1 MIALSGGTDKF
12 GNVSHYP
19 PHLHFEIRR
28 NKQPIDPEIWL
39 RSKGIKL
46 SLDVGHATSAHM
58 PPLSDVGVETID
70 NKGREVTTSEI
81 PAYANGSSSYY
92 QTADQNIKSTETAQ
106 GATGN
111 ASSNVGIVSTA
122 ADSILQDRNAH
133 SAVSTSTKAEP
144 VSTEAPVITT
154 DSVASGNIGTD
165 TSSIGNQQL
174 AELKI
179 ISGLL
184 RDIRNGEKTVPDR
197 KIDTETTLNST
208 SANTSE
214 TDALSQ
220 LIPILQTI
228 ADKLSDTST
237 TTPIINQTT
246 TGIPTKKRQFAFPL
260 DIAKRA

>member
-1 MIALSGGTDKF
+1 M
-12 GNVSHYP
+12 
-19 PHLHFEIRR
+19 
-28 NKQPIDPEIWL
+28 
-39 RSKGIKL
+39 
-46 SLDVGHATSAHM
+46 
-58 PPLSDVGVETID
+58 
-70 NKGREVTTSEI
+70 
-81 PAYANGSSSYY
+81 
-92 QTADQNIKSTETAQ
+92 
-106 GATGN
+106 
-111 ASSNVGIVSTA
+111 
-122 ADSILQDRNAH
+122 
-133 SAVSTSTKAEP
+133 
-144 VSTEAPVITT
+144 ITT